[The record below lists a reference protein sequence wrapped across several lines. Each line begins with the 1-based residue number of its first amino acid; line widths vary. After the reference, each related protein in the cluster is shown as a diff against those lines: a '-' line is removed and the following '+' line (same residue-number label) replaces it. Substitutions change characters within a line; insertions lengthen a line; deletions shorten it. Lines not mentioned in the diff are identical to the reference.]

1 MWRIVTNLSVLLF
14 VFWYCHKRGKEV
26 RLEKERQLNEQE
38 VAQLDAEYRA
48 MNPDGIHT
56 TTAPE
61 GASLEEVQEGMKEA
75 KAAREAASEIEMLEE
90 HPSVLSTTV
99 QPSERVGT

>member
-1 MWRIVTNLSVLLF
+1 
-14 VFWYCHKRGKEV
+14 VFWYCHKRGREV
-26 RLEKERQLNEQE
+26 RLEKERQLTEQE
-38 VAQLDAEYRA
+38 EAQLDAEYRA

-61 GASLEEVQEGMKEA
+61 GAPLEEVEEGMMEA
-75 KAAREAASEIEMLEE
+75 QAAREADMENEMLEE

-99 QPSERVGT
+99 QPAERVGT

>member
-1 MWRIVTNLSVLLF
+1 LLF

-26 RLEKERQLNEQE
+26 RLEKERQLTEQE

-48 MNPDGIHT
+48 MNPDGVYT

-61 GASLEEVQEGMKEA
+61 GASLDEVQEGMEEA
-75 KAAREAASEIEMLEE
+75 HAAREAAAETEMFEA

-99 QPSERVGT
+99 QPAESTGTRSS

>member
-1 MWRIVTNLSVLLF
+1 
-14 VFWYCHKRGKEV
+14 
-26 RLEKERQLNEQE
+26 
-38 VAQLDAEYRA
+38 

-75 KAAREAASEIEMLEE
+75 QAAREVGMENEMLET
-90 HPSVLSTTV
+90 HPSA
-99 QPSERVGT
+99 PAEKDGT

>member
-1 MWRIVTNLSVLLF
+1 MLF

-26 RLEKERQLNEQE
+26 RLEKERLLTEQE

-48 MNPDGIHT
+48 TNVDGNHT

-61 GASLEEVQEGMKEA
+61 GASLDEVQEGIKDA
-75 KAAREAASEIEMLEE
+75 QAARETDVEDEQS
-90 HPSVLSTTV
+90 HTSPSTLGTTV
-99 QPSERVGT
+99 QPAEKVGT